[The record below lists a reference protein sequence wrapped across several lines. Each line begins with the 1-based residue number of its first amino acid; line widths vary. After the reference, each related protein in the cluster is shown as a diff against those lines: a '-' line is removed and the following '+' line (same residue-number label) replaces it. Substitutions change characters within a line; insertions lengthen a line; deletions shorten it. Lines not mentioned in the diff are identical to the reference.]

1 MRSTTRNKSID
12 EFAKDKFKG
21 IKTNDKFYPFK
32 MRYINIKPRNKS
44 LSNTIIILDNSKACF
59 ELSKKN
65 KKAKDYYIE
74 VQFNGLYQPSKQ
86 IEAEVWKILSKMI
99 KRFKAYS
106 VDIACDFDDDLAVS
120 KPREFKHQER
130 FSKLK
135 IFGDFHTYKTSTY
148 INNPQSKYYK
158 LERILLYDKYEKQ
171 KYYHKENI
179 KREFVR
185 WKRLELTLK
194 IKDKFLDRIEN
205 DINDALDL
213 MQDYL
218 RMIGIWHFNMRMIL
232 EQTKYLNN
240 PRWAKIFKPYALAS

>member
-1 MRSTTRNKSID
+1 MRSTTRNKSIN
-12 EFAKDKFKG
+12 EFVKDKFKS

-59 ELSKKN
+59 EFSRKN

-74 VQFNGLYQPSKQ
+74 VQFNGLHQPSKQ

-120 KPREFKHQER
+120 KPRELKHKER
-130 FSKLK
+130 FSKLGV
-135 IFGDFHTYKTSTY
+135 FGEINIYKTSLY
-148 INNPQSKYYK
+148 INVPQSKHYK
-158 LERILLYDKYEKQ
+158 LDRILLYDKYEKQ
-171 KYYHKENI
+171 KYYHKEDI
-179 KREFVR
+179 KKEFVR

-194 IKDKFLDRIEN
+194 LKKKFLKEAFKDVSE
-205 DINDALDL
+205 ALDFL
-213 MQDYL
+213 NDYL
-218 RMIGIWHFNMRMIL
+218 SLIDNFKLNASIL
-232 EQTKYLNN
+232 TTQSRYLKN
-240 PRWAKIFKPYALAS
+240 PRWAKTFKPYALAS